1 MCVGGG
7 GGHMTAK
14 KAKSVYYTHHRPSEA
29 IRGSLRIQVDQGLDG
44 VLPTPPAAAGGGGGG
59 GRFGVKGGG
68 SRAGHFYD
76 GALAAAA
83 LESCHLPASSP

>member
-1 MCVGGG
+1 MII
-7 GGHMTAK
+7 HQ
-14 KAKSVYYTHHRPSEA
+14 THHHPSKA
-29 IRGSLRIQVDQGLDG
+29 IRRPLRVHVDQGLDG
-44 VLPTPPAAAGGGGGG
+44 VLPTPPAAAGGGGR
-59 GRFGVKGGG
+59 GRLGVKGGG